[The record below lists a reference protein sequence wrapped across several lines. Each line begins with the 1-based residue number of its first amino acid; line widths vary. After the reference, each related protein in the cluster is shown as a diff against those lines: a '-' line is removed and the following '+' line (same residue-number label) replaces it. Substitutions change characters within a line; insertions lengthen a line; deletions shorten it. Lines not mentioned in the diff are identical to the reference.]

1 MINIYKNS
9 LIVLLVMMVLQSCS
23 VLGLIQSNEEVTG
36 DYTVEIKPIS
46 STGAY
51 DMSINVVQGIASY
64 ENGWFTSQTSANKF
78 LSINYLNAQGES
90 VYNIKLNAISHGQD
104 LSVEKINESLLYLYT
119 TIGHFNKLGD
129 SGLLRLKVE
138 LPEMINGKIDM
149 SKMLVSID
157 KEIDLE
163 LDNCTPTLSEDKKEF
178 AIRSGN
184 SILVAPKDDILNGDL
199 SKATKFDLDISQLR
213 DSNQN
218 VLWFQGIAMKNDM
231 IYCLTGNNSFG
242 SPKYIYV
249 YNRKGEVVKSYH
261 IDKDAYKK
269 QLKYK
274 LEPESLTFVGDDLYY
289 IIMLKG
295 KTGGNR
301 KLIHKLDL

>member
-1 MINIYKNS
+1 MINIYKNI
-9 LIVLLVMMVLQSCS
+9 LVLVLVMIVSQSCS
-23 VLGLIQSNEEVTG
+23 VFGLIQSNEKVTG
-36 DYTVEIKPIS
+36 DYTVEIKPVS

-64 ENGWFTSQTSANKF
+64 ENGWFTSQTSANKY
-78 LSINYLNAQGES
+78 LLINYINADGES
-90 VYNIKLNAISHGQD
+90 IYNFKLNAVSHGQD
-104 LSVEKINESLLYLYT
+104 LSLEKVNESLLYLYT
-119 TIGHFNKLGD
+119 TIGHFNKPGD

-149 SKMLVSID
+149 SKIVVSID
-157 KEIDLE
+157 KEVDLE
-163 LDNCTPTLSEDKKEF
+163 MDNCTPTLSEDKKEF

-184 SILVAPKDDILNGDL
+184 SIIVATKNDVLQGDL
-199 SKATKFDLDISQLR
+199 SKATKFDLDTNQLR
-213 DSNQN
+213 DSNKN
-218 VLWFQGIAMKNDM
+218 ALWFQGIAMKNDK
-231 IYCLTGNNSFG
+231 IFCLTGNNTFD

-249 YNRKGEVVKSYH
+249 YNRKGEVVNSYH
-261 IDKDAYKK
+261 IDKDAYKN

-274 LEPESLTFVGDDLYY
+274 LEPEGLTFVGDDLYY
-289 IIMLKG
+289 TIMLKG